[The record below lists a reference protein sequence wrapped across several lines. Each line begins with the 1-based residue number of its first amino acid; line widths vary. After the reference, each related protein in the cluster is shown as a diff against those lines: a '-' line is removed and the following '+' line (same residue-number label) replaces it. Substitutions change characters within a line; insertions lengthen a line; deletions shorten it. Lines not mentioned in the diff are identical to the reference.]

1 MGIFSFLK
9 KKDSNEEHASIDLA
23 EEKKDVFDLK
33 KEDNISTNLETKLNY
48 SSSETEEEKIED
60 ELNRKEIMMIAKYYL
75 TDPNE
80 KSDFDSFLFPEDKNL
95 N

>member
-1 MGIFSFLK
+1 MGIFSFFK
-9 KKDSNEEHASIDLA
+9 KKDSNKENASIDMT
-23 EEKKDVFDLK
+23 EEKKNVFDLK

-48 SSSETEEEKIED
+48 SSDETEEEKIKD
-60 ELNRKEIMMIAKYYL
+60 ESNRKEIMMIAKYYL

-80 KSDFDSFLFPEDKNL
+80 KSDLDSFLFPKDKNL